1 MCLPLGGCWLSWPA
15 GEYLK
20 HEVMLRRRATLV
32 MKKAITCYKPAF
44 WAWIASMKDGKPQ
57 VWGCQSGNICTL
69 LLLSMPWGKRTDYTC
84 FVTLCRLTAVNHV
97 VTWAGFPYWLCVPIE
112 PDAALASWIC
122 MQVFVLGSHQLSL
135 GNRHGNSDYFQS
147 EQSICVCINQLAIKC
162 AVVLEYQ
169 WYFPK
174 VNWLYLAFQCLK
186 KVLQHFAN

>member
-1 MCLPLGGCWLSWPA
+1 
-15 GEYLK
+15 
-20 HEVMLRRRATLV
+20 MLRRRATLV

-97 VTWAGFPYWLCVPIE
+97 VTWAGFPYWLCAPIE

-147 EQSICVCINQLAIKC
+147 EQSICVCMYKPISYKLCCGTEVPMIFSESKL
-162 AVVLEYQ
+162 VVFSISMPEEG
-169 WYFPK
+169 
-174 VNWLYLAFQCLK
+174 VAAFCKLNG
-186 KVLQHFAN
+186 FANNYNVLCLSGEDA